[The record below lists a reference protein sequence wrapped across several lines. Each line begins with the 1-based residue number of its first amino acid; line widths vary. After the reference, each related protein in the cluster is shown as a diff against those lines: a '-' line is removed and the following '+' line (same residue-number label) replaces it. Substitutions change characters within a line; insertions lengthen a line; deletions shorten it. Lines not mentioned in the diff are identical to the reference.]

1 MEHTREALI
10 TYIEEHDYA
19 DKLDELVHEAASI
32 VASNINN
39 SGPAEQVHYLLENG
53 FDIAYLIGMVEDGK
67 DEIDD

>member
-10 TYIEEHDYA
+10 TYIEEHDCA

-67 DEIDD
+67 DETND